1 MWFEKRSKSVS
12 ETEKEPLEHWPTER
26 MVLAGHAE
34 VAMRDDLEGL
44 SDEDL
49 AKVAEIC
56 IVNEFAPDE
65 CIPCYAHTL
74 YLDRQKNRL
83 EEMAP
88 ELPEPEYLHE
98 TDADAEYP
106 VDHPL
111 RKMLTEGAPEDPE
124 PFVLP
129 DMKDRAESGESEADT
144 SFPIGVNRRP
154 YVDILWEQVRNLNLT
169 LEEILNG
176 PPIPP
181 KDVSM
186 AELALLVLAA
196 DKYVKM
202 TDAQGVELSD
212 NQQQVLDST
221 RNLVARLR
229 S

>member
-111 RKMLTEGAPEDPE
+111 PG
-124 PFVLP
+124 
-129 DMKDRAESGESEADT
+129 MKDRAESGESEAD
-144 SFPIGVNRRP
+144 GVTEWPAHARQARHADP
-154 YVDILWEQVRNLNLT
+154 VLEVHRTVKYLDGL
-169 LEEILNG
+169 LEEVLNG

-181 KDVSM
+181 KDVTV
-186 AELALLVLAA
+186 AELAMLVIAA
-196 DKYVKM
+196 DKYIRM
-202 TDAQGVELSD
+202 TEAQQVELAT
-212 NQQQVLDST
+212 NQQQVLDAT
-221 RNLVARLR
+221 KALVARLR

>member
-26 MVLAGHAE
+26 MVFAGHAE

-44 SDEDL
+44 SNEDL

-88 ELPEPEYLHE
+88 ELPEPEYPTPKLDSLVSE
-98 TDADAEYP
+98 DNNFT
-106 VDHPL
+106 
-111 RKMLTEGAPEDPE
+111 DPE
-124 PFVLP
+124 VSTEVKPL
-129 DMKDRAESGESEADT
+129 AEQFATKVEELD
-144 SFPIGVNRRP
+144 
-154 YVDILWEQVRNLNLT
+154 LLVRELLQ
-169 LEEILNG
+169 G

-181 KDVSM
+181 PNVSL
-186 AELALLVLAA
+186 AELGMLVIAA
-196 DKYVKM
+196 DKYIKM
-202 TDAQGVELSD
+202 TDAQEVELSE
-212 NQQQVLDST
+212 NQQQILDNT
-221 RNLVARLR
+221 RTLVARLR